1 MTSSSGSLRL
11 FPHWALL
18 LFFILLLSGT
28 AFLAPGAHAG
38 SEPMEP
44 LPMALPA
51 SHPPLAQN
59 SGGYVGAQ
67 TCAQCHAVEYQHWLG
82 SQHAK
87 AESWLNIGLID
98 IDQRQF
104 AKAEAAY
111 RAALDLQPDF
121 TQAAVNLADLYRI
134 QGRDADGEKTLRQ
147 ALALEPQNAA
157 AHHALGLLL
166 IRQKRLP
173 EALAALAEAAR
184 LGSDNPRY
192 GYVYAVALNG
202 AGQGPRAIQTLET
215 VLAKHPTTAIPS
227 WRWPRSNAML
237 ETSTRRGATLAA
249 GRHWSRTIPR
259 CGRC

>member
-1 MTSSSGSLRL
+1 
-11 FPHWALL
+11 
-18 LFFILLLSGT
+18 
-28 AFLAPGAHAG
+28 
-38 SEPMEP
+38 
-44 LPMALPA
+44 
-51 SHPPLAQN
+51 
-59 SGGYVGAQ
+59 
-67 TCAQCHAVEYQHWLG
+67 
-82 SQHAK
+82 
-87 AESWLNIGLID
+87 LNIGLID